1 MSDFTYSSPAVISVP
16 VQWRSAALWAAL
28 LLAAPVVHAQQ
39 ADLAIKVVGAPDGTP
54 VADVSFTVENPAIGF
69 RRTLSTDSNGQARLT
84 GLTTAGEYVV
94 QIAAT
99 ELHGAMRSMP
109 LSLRSNYIRSL
120 TLRLPAPDLTT
131 VVVESTRLVSALN
144 QVNAEVS
151 ATLGERE
158 LAELPIEG
166 RDVLSSLVRL
176 PNVVQSTGFF
186 PEAPAISINGANGL
200 YVNYLIDGLDNNEN
214 FLGGQKFPV
223 PLGFARDVTVLANN
237 FSAEFG
243 RSATGIVN
251 VSSRSGGNEFESE
264 FYSVVRPGRP
274 LDSDSAFAQRDL
286 SGNFVGGSFERVQG
300 GALLGGP
307 LKPDRTFLFG
317 NVEYT
322 RDFNETVLDA
332 PAAGVVTNLEGNNRF
347 LLASLRLDHRFD
359 DRWSGTLRGNLGRV
373 TIERPGGSLGGGSVQ
388 FPSAGSD
395 QDRDSSILAATLVFD
410 GAGWTYQGSVLWN
423 GFVWDYGEPMQAGPQ
438 VLARDESGLAVAL
451 VGHPG
456 FVFDERERT
465 IQTLHKAEVALG
477 AHRLRLGAD
486 LLEAEFSLRGGG
498 NPDGNFVVD
507 LTDAELAELRALNL
521 GSALGAADI
530 LALNPAVASYGVE
543 LRPGAFGR
551 TQQLGALYLEDEWQL
566 GPKIT
571 ATPGLRWDYDS
582 LTGEGGGEKDLDNFA
597 PRLALNF
604 RPDERNVLRAGAG
617 LFYDKLTYAV
627 ISDALQRNTTS
638 AAFRSQLSQL
648 IQIGALPAE
657 TNLDRITFDGNLTV
671 NPACASA
678 ATCPPASE
686 VQSLRDT
693 AVINEA
699 RILNPNGYDTPYATQ
714 FAAGWQRQI
723 AGDWSGTLDLI
734 YNRTHHLVRLRDLN
748 APLPF
753 TPDASALTD
762 AVIAELRAL
771 PDNAARLVRAQELGL
786 VRTPEQADATRPIAL
801 LAGGARQITVSET
814 KGNASYRA
822 LNLQFFK
829 ERSDDRWS
837 ARLSYTLSKLDNDTD
852 DINFRASNANDFAR
866 ERGPSANDRRHVVS
880 AIGYFYPLQD
890 LTLTVAGLFQSGQP
904 VNLVPDARIFGTQD
918 LNGDGSSF
926 GENFVGNSDR
936 YPRER
941 RNSSRLSWSNTFDLG
956 ARYRFRAGDF
966 ELELSADVFNVFDEN
981 NESGF
986 ANAATTS
993 NQLQFGGGVPFVQ
1006 RNAGPPRQFQFGLV
1020 GRL

>member
-1 MSDFTYSSPAVISVP
+1 M
-16 VQWRSAALWAAL
+16 WAAL

-39 ADLAIKVVGAPDGTP
+39 AGLAVNVIGAPDGTP
-54 VADVSFTVENPAIGF
+54 IADVPLTVENFAIGF
-69 RRTLSTDSNGQARLT
+69 RQQLRTDSNGQARLT
-84 GLTTAGEYVV
+84 GLSTAGKYVV
-94 QIAAT
+94 QIAAA
-99 ELHGAMRSMP
+99 EGRGAMRSMP

-120 TLRLPAPDLTT
+120 TLLVPAPDVTT
-131 VVVESTRLVSALN
+131 VVVEGTRVVSALN

-151 ATLGERE
+151 ATLDERE

-176 PNVVQSTGFF
+176 PNVVPSTGFF

-251 VSSRSGGNEFESE
+251 VSSRSGSNEVESE
-264 FYSVVRPGRP
+264 FYTVVRPGQP
-274 LDSDSAFAQRDL
+274 FDSDSAFPQRDL
-286 SGNFVGGSFERVQG
+286 SGNSVGGSFERLQS
-300 GALLGGP
+300 GALFGGP
-307 LKPDRTFLFG
+307 LTRDRTFFFG
-317 NVEYT
+317 NLEYT
-322 RDFNETVLDA
+322 RDTNETVLDA

-395 QDRDSSILAATLVFD
+395 QDRDSSILAATLVHD
-410 GAGWTYQGSVLWN
+410 GEGWVYQGSLQWS
-423 GFVWDYGEPMQAGPQ
+423 GFDWDYGEPMQAGPQ

-456 FVFDERERT
+456 FVFDDRERT
-465 IQTLHKAEVALG
+465 LQTLHKAEVALG

-486 LLEAEFSLRGGG
+486 LLEADFSLRGGG

-507 LTDAELAELRALNL
+507 LTDAQLAALRALSL
-521 GSALGAADI
+521 GSALGAGDV
-530 LALNPAVASYGVE
+530 LGLNPAVASYGVE

-551 TQQLGALYLEDEWQL
+551 AQRLGALYVEDEWRL
-566 GPKIT
+566 GAKIT
-571 ATPGLRWDYDS
+571 ATLGLRWDYDS
-582 LTGEGGGEKDLDNFA
+582 LTGEGSGEKDLDNFA

-604 RPDERNVLRAGAG
+604 RPDERNVLRVGAG

-648 IQIGALPAE
+648 IELGALPAD
-657 TNLDRITFDGNLTV
+657 TDLARVTFDGNLTV
-671 NPACASA
+671 NPACMSVA
-678 ATCPPASE
+678 ACPPASE

-699 RILNPNGYDTPYATQ
+699 RILNPNGYDSPYAAQ
-714 FAAGWQRQI
+714 FAVGWQRQI
-723 AGDWSGTLDLI
+723 AGDWSGALDLI

-748 APLPF
+748 APSSF
-753 TPDASALTD
+753 TPNAAALTD
-762 AVIAELRAL
+762 SVIAELRAL

-801 LAGGARQITVSET
+801 LPGGARQITVSET
-814 KGNASYRA
+814 EGNATYRA
-822 LNLQFFK
+822 LSLQLVK
-829 ERSDDRWS
+829 ERSEDRWS
-837 ARLSYTLSKLDNDTD
+837 GRLSYTLSKLDNDTD
-852 DINFRASNANDFAR
+852 DINFRASNANDFAS

-880 AIGYFYPLQD
+880 ASGYFYPLPG
-890 LTLTVAGLFQSGQP
+890 LTLSVAGLFQSGQP
-904 VNLVPDARIFGTQD
+904 VNLVPDARVFGTQD
-918 LNGDGSSF
+918 LNGDGASF

-936 YPRER
+936 YPGAR
-941 RNSSRLSWSNTFDLG
+941 RNSERLSWSKTVDLG
-956 ARYRFRAGDF
+956 ARYRFDVAGF
-966 ELELSADVFNVFDEN
+966 ELELSVDVFNVLDEN

-986 ANAATTS
+986 ANAATSS
-993 NQLQFGGGVPFVQ
+993 NQVQFGGGEPFVQ
-1006 RNAGPPRQFQFGLV
+1006 RNAGPARQFQFGLV